1 MCQQWTAAVIKSE
14 TFRMAL
20 DRLSAECAEGFY
32 NAWAVREFLAGKR
45 KCAICWQPGPLTV
58 FQLVDKAV
66 ADLAWNDLRAFCV
79 EWAACARASIDEGG
93 RIPE

>member
-1 MCQQWTAAVIKSE
+1 MCGKAFITPGQYE
-14 TFRMAL
+14 
-20 DRLSAECAEGFY
+20 
-32 NAWAVREFLAGKR
+32 NFLAGKR

-79 EWAACARASIDEGG
+79 EWAACARALIDEGG

>member
-1 MCQQWTAAVIKSE
+1 MLK
-14 TFRMAL
+14 
-20 DRLSAECAEGFY
+20 GFY

-66 ADLAWNDLRAFCV
+66 ADLAWNDLRGVLCGV
-79 EWAACARASIDEGG
+79 GSVRQGVD
-93 RIPE
+93 